1 MLAKSVTLILM
12 CSVEEITE
20 ICGYEVEEEWYS
32 AIDEAE
38 AIVKEIQAAR
48 L

>member
-1 MLAKSVTLILM
+1 M
-12 CSVEEITE
+12 CSVEEIAE
-20 ICGYEVEEEWYS
+20 ICGYEAEEEWYS

-38 AIVKEIQAAR
+38 AIIQEIQAAR